1 MQAAQSAFYFT
12 GRVCPSPPDGA
23 RQIVRIRTK
32 FQCRKIGSEL
42 KKPESKVAGRA
53 AICTSEQRRNTGRAL
68 AVAEQVGQFSMASK
82 TDRKL
87 GGVFFDLDDT
97 LVLTH
102 EADSVAHSAVLE
114 LVAAKYPKVARSVVL
129 RSFIKKFVA
138 QAWDPENKVDVTEW
152 RATLWHQALQEQGVV
167 NMELAREMQSCFDRE
182 RLRAFRWASGVEALV
197 KKLQGRGIKVGVIT
211 NGHPVVQRAKLQACR
226 ASELFDTILVGGE
239 EPKAKPHKDIFLKAC
254 HIAGCKPQESIM
266 VGDTL
271 TTDILG
277 GINTG
282 FLSTVWVN
290 LHKEELPKNGP
301 KPDHVISNIGELKK
315 VLEQLGVPE
324 SEV

>member
-1 MQAAQSAFYFT
+1 MQAAQSASYF
-12 GRVCPSPPDGA
+12 VAPFCPPDVT
-23 RQIVRIRTK
+23 RQIVRIRMK
-32 FQCRKIGSEL
+32 IQFCRFGSEI
-42 KKPESKVAGRA
+42 KPPSKVAGLAGFHTTEHWRNSGRVVA
-53 AICTSEQRRNTGRAL
+53 A
-68 AVAEQVGQFSMASK
+68 AEQVGQFSMAST

-87 GGVFFDLDDT
+87 GAVFFDLDDT

-102 EADSVAHSAVLE
+102 QADSVAHSAVLE
-114 LVAAKYPKVARSVVL
+114 LVESKYPQVDRSAVL

-138 QAWDPENKVDVTEW
+138 QAWDPENKVEVTEW
-152 RATLWHQALQEQGVV
+152 RATLWDQALQEQGVV
-167 NMELAREMQSCFDRE
+167 NLDLAREMQSCFDRE

-197 KKLQGRGIKVGVIT
+197 KNLQGRGIKVGVIT
-211 NGHPVVQRAKLQACR
+211 NGHPVVQRAKLQSCK

-254 HIAGCKPQESIM
+254 HIAGCKPEESIM

-290 LHKEELPKNGP
+290 LHKEELPTNGP

-315 VLEQLGVPE
+315 VLKHLGVP
-324 SEV
+324 